1 MSTPFE
7 EIASLDKLIHEP
19 ARLAILTALSA
30 CESAD
35 FIFLRRLT
43 GLSNGNLSIQ
53 ISKLEEAGL
62 VDVQKQ
68 IMNKRSN
75 TNIRISEA
83 GTKTIQRYWE
93 QISAIK
99 VNAEKWKQD
108 SSE

>member
-1 MSTPFE
+1 MPTPFE
-7 EIASLDKLIHEP
+7 EIANLDKLIHEP

-62 VDVQKQ
+62 VDIQKQ

-75 TNIRISEA
+75 TNICITEA
-83 GTKTIQRYWE
+83 GTKTIQHYWE
-93 QISAIK
+93 QINAIK
-99 VNAEKWKQD
+99 ASAENWKP
-108 SSE
+108 E